1 MTDQTLT
8 HIEFLLDRSG
18 SMASIKSDIEGGFNS
33 FVADQAQ
40 QPGTCT
46 VSLAQF
52 DNVYEVVYTGT
63 DVHRVPPLTLAPR
76 GSTAMLDAIGRSVTE
91 LGARIAALP
100 EEQRPGTVIV
110 AIMTDGLE
118 NASKEWTYPAIKAVI
133 TEQEST
139 YNWQFLYLGADQDA
153 IEVGGPACLVDH
165 QWAVGQRG
173 GGQPPTPGAP
183 QHGHRTQ
190 GQLAW

>member
-76 GSTAMLDAIGRSVTE
+76 GSTAMLDAIGRSV
-91 LGARIAALP
+91 
-100 EEQRPGTVIV
+100 
-110 AIMTDGLE
+110 
-118 NASKEWTYPAIKAVI
+118 
-133 TEQEST
+133 
-139 YNWQFLYLGADQDA
+139 
-153 IEVGGPACLVDH
+153 
-165 QWAVGQRG
+165 
-173 GGQPPTPGAP
+173 
-183 QHGHRTQ
+183 
-190 GQLAW
+190 